1 VGDGWDNLS
10 FMNSLNTTAKTM
22 FHAAVATVSALFIAA
37 AILFGAVA
45 LALTGLVIG
54 LAGALTAR
62 TRPQRRPAVITLNA
76 VRTGRGWSVD
86 SSNR

>member
-1 VGDGWDNLS
+1 
-10 FMNSLNTTAKTM
+10 MNNINTTAKTV
-22 FHAAVATVSALFIAA
+22 FHAAVATVSGLFIAA
-37 AILFGAVA
+37 AIVFGAVA

-62 TRPQRRPAVITLNA
+62 TRPQRRPAVVTLNA

-86 SSNR
+86 PANR